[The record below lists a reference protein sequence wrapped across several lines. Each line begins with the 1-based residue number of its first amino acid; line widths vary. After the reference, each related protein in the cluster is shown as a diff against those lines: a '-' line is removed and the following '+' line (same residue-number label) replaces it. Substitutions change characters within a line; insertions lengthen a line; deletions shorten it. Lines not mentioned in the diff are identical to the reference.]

1 MSNVFPGD
9 EGVVRVR
16 VKDVKG
22 DHVLVDSLNAPMREF
37 WFPATYFERST
48 QGAASLDN
56 DKRVASGAAPEP
68 AIRPGSGAAVAVDEQ
83 ASAKEQAIN
92 HVMSKDYDRVAA
104 EKIVEE
110 VGTKTILADRDDEK
124 REAEY
129 EKNRLERAKAGESTP
144 DNAQNQAR
152 DPGAPMQTGTG
163 SDKPEKPN

>member
-1 MSNVFPGD
+1 MSNIFPGD
-9 EGVVRVR
+9 EGIVRVR

-56 DKRVASGAAPEP
+56 DKRAASADAPPEP
-68 AIRPGSGAAVAVDEQ
+68 AVRAGNGAAVAVDEQ
-83 ASAKEQAIN
+83 ASAKEQAIA

-110 VGTKTILADRDDEK
+110 VGTKTILEDRDDEL
-124 REAEY
+124 RETAER
-129 EKNRLERAKAGESTP
+129 KQRLEQANKAAAE
-144 DNAQNQAR
+144 
-152 DPGAPMQTGTG
+152 PGAPMQAGTGT
-163 SDKPEKPN
+163 DKPEKPN

>member
-56 DKRVASGAAPEP
+56 DNRAASTGAAPEP
-68 AIRPGSGAAVAVDEQ
+68 AIRPGSGTVVAIDDQ
-83 ASAKEQAIN
+83 ASAKEQAIA

-110 VGTKTILADRDDEK
+110 VGTKTILADRDDEL
-124 REAEY
+124 REAAER
-129 EKNRLERAKAGESTP
+129 KQRLEQANKAAT
-144 DNAQNQAR
+144 
-152 DPGAPMQTGTG
+152 DPGAQM
-163 SDKPEKPN
+163 